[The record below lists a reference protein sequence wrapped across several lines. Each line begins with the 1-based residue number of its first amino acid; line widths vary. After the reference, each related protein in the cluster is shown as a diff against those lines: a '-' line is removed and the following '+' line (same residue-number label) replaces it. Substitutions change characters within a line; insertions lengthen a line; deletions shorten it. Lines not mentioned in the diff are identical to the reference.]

1 VKKLASKFDFGI
13 QNFGIVVLV
22 SFFATL
28 SLVIL
33 SPYTIPVDGFS
44 YLKSSEVLFTP
55 DFSAQYTWI
64 REPGYPLFIRALS
77 DLGGLLLVF
86 LVQGTFMTIGILA
99 TILAVYR
106 ILGIDSTSW
115 RTYLSAALAIALV
128 GGYASTLLQQAL
140 LISLFGLLMLI
151 ISRVLTNRKLDSLTA
166 LMVFSLIVISTAIAV
181 FMGLA
186 FGLALFLTLV
196 LSGVFN
202 LRLLISYSLL
212 SILALSIVMVPWSQV
227 KSALAPDG
235 APDAISVGASSTGN
249 IISNFNADKEFHEAL
264 MTQLA
269 LLNLGGE
276 LPPNS
281 GLPIANENRIF
292 GTPIYSPEQTCG
304 RFLTHLEPDALW
316 GKINTEFRDRC
327 VPWPTLALVSVAN
340 SASKFLFPLAGL
352 ALLVSLVLAV
362 SLGKKLRPL
371 VLPAFIITL
380 PYILMDASISRYGA
394 LIIPLG
400 AVLLVELLA
409 PRTSLI
415 DLHSGKLP
423 DIQSEVK
430 VFHPGNS

>member
-1 VKKLASKFDFGI
+1 MKNLVSKFDFGI
-13 QNFGIVVLV
+13 RNFGFVVLV
-22 SFFATL
+22 SVFATL

-33 SPYTIPVDGFS
+33 SPYTISVDGFS
-44 YLKSSEVLFTP
+44 YLKSSEVLFST

-64 REPGYPLFIRALS
+64 REPGYPLFIRALN

-86 LVQGTFMTIGILA
+86 IVQGVFITIGVLA

-106 ILGIDSTSW
+106 ILEIKSASW
-115 RTYLSAALAIALV
+115 KTYISAAVAIALV
-128 GGYASTLLQQAL
+128 GSYASTLLQQGL
-140 LISLFGLLMLI
+140 FIFLFGLLVLI
-151 ISRVLTNRKLDSLTA
+151 ISRVITNRKVDSQTA
-166 LMVFSLIVISTAIAV
+166 LMIFSLIMLSTAIAV

-196 LSGVFN
+196 LSGVIN

-212 SILALSIVMVPWSQV
+212 SILAIAIVMVPWSQV

-235 APDAISVGASSTGN
+235 APDAISVGASSTTS
-249 IISNFNADKEFHEAL
+249 IISNFNADKEFREAL
-264 MTQLA
+264 LTQLA

-276 LPPNS
+276 LPPTS

-292 GTPIYSPEQTCG
+292 GTPTYSPDHACG

-327 VPWPTLALVSVAN
+327 VPWPTLALVSAAN
-340 SASKFLFPLAGL
+340 SISQFLFPLTGL

-362 SLGKKLRPL
+362 SLGKRLRPL

-415 DLHSGKLP
+415 DLHSGKVP
-423 DIQSEVK
+423 DIQSEIK
-430 VFHPGNS
+430 VSNPGNS